1 MQWFCWHSGESDGDS
16 GGGEV
21 GDQALGLME
30 QGGWKRGA
38 DCFDDHAIHV
48 LMVLMFYYC
57 MLAMV
62 MMVMISKK
70 VHDGTLISSTSL
82 LFTFPGGESENK

>member
-1 MQWFCWHSGESDGDS
+1 MQIGMGNMELIMAANQSWSYHSLVELRAQSGLCNGFVQHSGESDGDS
-16 GGGEV
+16 GGGKA

-48 LMVLMFYYC
+48 LMVLMFYY
-57 MLAMV
+57 
-62 MMVMISKK
+62 
-70 VHDGTLISSTSL
+70 
-82 LFTFPGGESENK
+82 

>member
-1 MQWFCWHSGESDGDS
+1 MQWFGQHSGESDGDS
-16 GGGEV
+16 GGGQA

-48 LMVLMFYYC
+48 LMVLIFYYC
-57 MLAMV
+57 VLAMV
-62 MMVMISKK
+62 MMVMIFTKA
-70 VHDGTLISSTSL
+70 HDGTLMSSTSL
-82 LFTFPGGESENK
+82 FLTLDFCRW

>member
-16 GGGEV
+16 GGGEA

-48 LMVLMFYYC
+48 LMVLMFYY
-57 MLAMV
+57 
-62 MMVMISKK
+62 
-70 VHDGTLISSTSL
+70 
-82 LFTFPGGESENK
+82 